1 VNQKENTMSDPIRE
15 FVGASHGD
23 METVKRLLAEDPS
36 LLNVVY
42 EWMPG
47 NTETPLQAASHV
59 GNRAM
64 AEFLLSQ
71 GAPLTVITAA
81 MMGDEANFNR
91 LLAEDP
97 EGIHEKGGHGI
108 SLLFHAAIG
117 GNPAITERV
126 FAATNGADGEAAL
139 VGAISFGEPAIA
151 KWLIEQGASPN
162 GSDWRGRTTLEIAVE
177 EDYEELIGLIQ
188 QKIGEANLEACPHC
202 GAKGYKYL
210 ARTEGNPMG
219 DNKKHF
225 ACKKC
230 GEELEVR

>member
-1 VNQKENTMSDPIRE
+1 MSNTIRE

-23 METVKRLLAEDPS
+23 LETVKRLLAQDPS

-59 GNRAM
+59 GSRHV
-64 AEFLLSQ
+64 AEYLLAQ
-71 GAPLTVITAA
+71 GAPLTVIAAA
-81 MMGDEANFNR
+81 MMADEANFER

-97 EGIHEKGGHGI
+97 SRIHEKGGHGI

-117 GNPAITERV
+117 GSQSITERV
-126 FAATNGADGEAAL
+126 FRETGGADSEAAL
-139 VGAISFGEPAIA
+139 VGALSFGEPAIA
-151 KWLIEQGASPN
+151 KWLIEQGAAVT
-162 GSDWRGRTTLEIAVE
+162 GGDWRGRTALEIAVE
-177 EDYEELIGLIQ
+177 EDYAELVELIQG
-188 QKIGEANLEACPHC
+188 KIGEVNLEVCPNC

-210 ARTEGNPMG
+210 AKVDGNPMG
-219 DNKKHF
+219 EHKKHF

-230 GEELEVR
+230 GHEMEVR

>member
-1 VNQKENTMSDPIRE
+1 MSDRIRE

-64 AEFLLSQ
+64 AEYLLSQ

-91 LLAEDP
+91 LLEEDP
-97 EGIHEKGGHGI
+97 ERINEKGGHGI

-117 GNPAITERV
+117 GNPAIIERV
-126 FAATNGADGEAAL
+126 FNATQGADGEAAL
-139 VGAISFGEPAIA
+139 VGAISFDEPAIA

-162 GSDWRGRTTLEIAVE
+162 GGDWRGRSTLEIAVE
-177 EDYEELIGLIQ
+177 TEDEELVSLLQ
-188 QKIGEANLEACPHC
+188 EKIGESNLFVCPHC

-210 ARTEGNPMG
+210 ARIEGNPMG
-219 DNKKHF
+219 ENKKHF

-230 GEELEVR
+230 GEEVEVR